1 MAEDGA
7 QGCCEWGL
15 ADLIGASGR
24 SLVTGM
30 GSSDAEFNGVM
41 AQTASRASR
50 ACAACSFWCCFLANL
65 PIVEIVRRWSSGRPS
80 VYIYTE

>member
-7 QGCCEWGL
+7 RGCHEWGL

-30 GSSDAEFNGVM
+30 GSDAEFKGVM
-41 AQTASRASR
+41 AQATSCASC
-50 ACAACSFWCCFLANL
+50 ACAARSFWCHFSANL
-65 PIVEIVRRWSSGRPS
+65 PIVEIVRRWSSGKPS